1 MASVPAAAVFSL
13 PLAPWQQPASVRVAQ
28 YEPRKRKK
36 DFSDWGDDDDDVDG
50 DTTDAASEAAPGPSL
65 TLSPD
70 EAHQYRIAGLA
81 FDQELPGGNFPHAPT
96 RNQVLKELTSLPSPI
111 YPPQSAA
118 HQGNLRLQH
127 LAVLSSILHRCL
139 LQKDFVRAGRAWG
152 LILREEIGG
161 IPIDVRTEG
170 RWGIGAEILLRRDC
184 QVSGTSP
191 DNAQE
196 RDAEPS
202 EAPPSKLL
210 FTRQGFEKAKQYYE
224 TLIIQ
229 HPYRKA
235 APDAISS
242 LHFYPAMFGLWVYVT
257 QEESNVSRQKIWDAH
272 GASPDD
278 SEEEDSTL
286 DMQHH
291 DDTRQK
297 THALVA
303 SVRKSEL
310 EQAQK
315 IAARMDEILGSPPYS
330 DSPELLE
337 LRGMISLWIAD
348 LFVSSL
354 PYGRADGDMDDY
366 DSDETGS
373 SSAEDLQDSLQERR
387 ERRLAVERKEYEV
400 QKSQDYFAKAKQR
413 GKGVTST
420 FGDLHIDDDDASFG
434 YTRVTMGV
442 GDYVHSK
449 EAGQPRPRTTEAS
462 KQSRQALAAQARVDV
477 PPTNLVAPVPL
488 PINKSIPLEHYSTPA
503 FSEQMPQAPAE
514 NGVHRDMFDTDV
526 EGIDDSTIAA
536 TSVMGA
542 EDAPL
547 QFQLRPA
554 TVPQYQE
561 AAPVADERPLHPS
574 RLPRRA
580 YDGKWYE
587 NLGDNAMK
595 SAGFDS
601 EDADD
606 ASQLTSMAGDDER
619 SDTTEDGN
627 YARRYRSSTEEPL
640 SKRLQSFWTAS
651 RRSYQNPEPQAYPEP
666 SKTAAPPP
674 PPLRQSTSDARLSK
688 QALPNRKVTLPRSMT
703 ATPRTRFSPPKPSL
717 LEQLDIT
724 PTRRT
729 SGPRPQP
736 GKEPGFAS
744 TTNHHQRHNSDDNH
758 LFNTSRDSL
767 PPLTAFD
774 MTNIDDLDVEDD
786 DHDPINDPFARR
798 NSVQRI
804 VSDDPDFQPT
814 KSTITI
820 GTSTKNKRRNLESD
834 YPPEILRQKSFKDLQ
849 SEPFDHTPTAPAK
862 STPTT
867 TPAPNPGPNA
877 TSDEKIDFLLNSED
891 KDRRDFFST
900 LTMNEWEDY
909 GDLLIDQFSDALS
922 KMKDLRHA
930 RRKTAAL
937 FEAEIARRNE
947 VVEEQSADLTR
958 KLEEMR
964 SGGAEVLRGRTP

>member
-1 MASVPAAAVFSL
+1 
-13 PLAPWQQPASVRVAQ
+13 
-28 YEPRKRKK
+28 
-36 DFSDWGDDDDDVDG
+36 
-50 DTTDAASEAAPGPSL
+50 
-65 TLSPD
+65 
-70 EAHQYRIAGLA
+70 
-81 FDQELPGGNFPHAPT
+81 
-96 RNQVLKELTSLPSPI
+96 
-111 YPPQSAA
+111 
-118 HQGNLRLQH
+118 
-127 LAVLSSILHRCL
+127 
-139 LQKDFVRAGRAWG
+139 
-152 LILREEIGG
+152 
-161 IPIDVRTEG
+161 
-170 RWGIGAEILLRRDC
+170 
-184 QVSGTSP
+184 
-191 DNAQE
+191 
-196 RDAEPS
+196 
-202 EAPPSKLL
+202 
-210 FTRQGFEKAKQYYE
+210 
-224 TLIIQ
+224 
-229 HPYRKA
+229 
-235 APDAISS
+235 
-242 LHFYPAMFGLWVYVT
+242 
-257 QEESNVSRQKIWDAH
+257 
-272 GASPDD
+272 
-278 SEEEDSTL
+278 
-286 DMQHH
+286 
-291 DDTRQK
+291 
-297 THALVA
+297 
-303 SVRKSEL
+303 
-310 EQAQK
+310 
-315 IAARMDEILGSPPYS
+315 
-330 DSPELLE
+330 
-337 LRGMISLWIAD
+337 
-348 LFVSSL
+348 
-354 PYGRADGDMDDY
+354 
-366 DSDETGS
+366 
-373 SSAEDLQDSLQERR
+373 
-387 ERRLAVERKEYEV
+387 
-400 QKSQDYFAKAKQR
+400 
-413 GKGVTST
+413 
-420 FGDLHIDDDDASFG
+420 
-434 YTRVTMGV
+434 MGV

-449 EAGQPRPRTTEAS
+449 EAGQPRPRTTEVS
-462 KQSRQALAAQARVDV
+462 NQSRQAVAAQARIDV

-526 EGIDDSTIAA
+526 EGIDESTIAA

-561 AAPVADERPLHPS
+561 AAPVVDERPLHPS

-587 NLGDNAMK
+587 NFGDKAMK

-619 SDTTEDGN
+619 SDTTEDAN

-640 SKRLQSFWTAS
+640 SKRLQSFWSAS
-651 RRSYQNPEPQAYPEP
+651 RRSYKNPEPQAYPEP
-666 SKTAAPPP
+666 SKTAASAAPPL
-674 PPLRQSTSDARLSK
+674 LRQSTSDARLSK

-717 LEQLDIT
+717 LEKLDIT

-736 GKEPGFAS
+736 GKEPGITS
-744 TTNHHQRHNSDDNH
+744 TTTHQHHRHNSDDNH

-767 PPLTAFD
+767 PPLSTFD
-774 MTNIDDLDVEDD
+774 MTNIDDLDVDD
-786 DHDPINDPFARR
+786 DNDPINDPFARR

-804 VSDDPDFQPT
+804 VSDPDFQPN
-814 KSTITI
+814 KSTIT
-820 GTSTKNKRRNLESD
+820 SSSSQNKRRNLESD

-849 SEPFDHTPTAPAK
+849 SEPFDHTPTATASAPVK
-862 STPTT
+862 TT
-867 TPAPNPGPNA
+867 TPAPTPGPNA
-877 TSDEKIDFLLNSED
+877 TSDEKMDFLMNSED

>member
-1 MASVPAAAVFSL
+1 
-13 PLAPWQQPASVRVAQ
+13 
-28 YEPRKRKK
+28 
-36 DFSDWGDDDDDVDG
+36 
-50 DTTDAASEAAPGPSL
+50 
-65 TLSPD
+65 
-70 EAHQYRIAGLA
+70 
-81 FDQELPGGNFPHAPT
+81 
-96 RNQVLKELTSLPSPI
+96 
-111 YPPQSAA
+111 
-118 HQGNLRLQH
+118 
-127 LAVLSSILHRCL
+127 
-139 LQKDFVRAGRAWG
+139 
-152 LILREEIGG
+152 
-161 IPIDVRTEG
+161 
-170 RWGIGAEILLRRDC
+170 
-184 QVSGTSP
+184 
-191 DNAQE
+191 
-196 RDAEPS
+196 
-202 EAPPSKLL
+202 
-210 FTRQGFEKAKQYYE
+210 
-224 TLIIQ
+224 
-229 HPYRKA
+229 
-235 APDAISS
+235 
-242 LHFYPAMFGLWVYVT
+242 
-257 QEESNVSRQKIWDAH
+257 
-272 GASPDD
+272 
-278 SEEEDSTL
+278 
-286 DMQHH
+286 
-291 DDTRQK
+291 
-297 THALVA
+297 
-303 SVRKSEL
+303 
-310 EQAQK
+310 
-315 IAARMDEILGSPPYS
+315 
-330 DSPELLE
+330 
-337 LRGMISLWIAD
+337 
-348 LFVSSL
+348 
-354 PYGRADGDMDDY
+354 
-366 DSDETGS
+366 
-373 SSAEDLQDSLQERR
+373 
-387 ERRLAVERKEYEV
+387 
-400 QKSQDYFAKAKQR
+400 
-413 GKGVTST
+413 
-420 FGDLHIDDDDASFG
+420 
-434 YTRVTMGV
+434 
-442 GDYVHSK
+442 
-449 EAGQPRPRTTEAS
+449 
-462 KQSRQALAAQARVDV
+462 
-477 PPTNLVAPVPL
+477 
-488 PINKSIPLEHYSTPA
+488 
-503 FSEQMPQAPAE
+503 MPQAPAE

-651 RRSYQNPEPQAYPEP
+651 RRSYHNPEPQAYPEP
-666 SKTAAPPP
+666 SKTAAAP

-736 GKEPGFAS
+736 GKEPGITS

-767 PPLTAFD
+767 PPLTTFD
-774 MTNIDDLDVEDD
+774 MTNIDDLDVDDD

-804 VSDDPDFQPT
+804 VSEDDPDFQPT

-820 GTSTKNKRRNLESD
+820 GTSTKNKKRNLESD

-867 TPAPNPGPNA
+867 TTPAPNTGPNA

-909 GDLLIDQFSDALS
+909 GDLLIDQFSNALS

-937 FEAEIARRNE
+937 FEADIARRNE